1 MVFSFFS
8 VCVLAPPV
16 VSTVPRFALL
26 PYSRTIGDPVDSPF
40 QCIGMSN
47 TFWQPV
53 QASWVLGSPS
63 SGSRITNGT
72 FGVLSAQD
80 TLTLSGNY
88 EGGTII
94 YTCLVTSLSDNRVN
108 SRTRSSPVSI
118 DVYCKLNQTYVSN
131 SGEAWRR
138 ICATFLQDN
147 HESHNT

>member
-1 MVFSFFS
+1 MVFSIFL
-8 VCVLAPPV
+8 CVFLAAPV
-16 VSTVPRFALL
+16 ASTVPDFALL

-53 QASWVLGSPS
+53 QASWLLGSPS

-94 YTCLVTSLSDNRVN
+94 YTCLVTSLSNNRVN
-108 SRTRSSPVSI
+108 SRTGSSPVSI

-131 SGEAWRR
+131 SEKS
-138 ICATFLQDN
+138 F
-147 HESHNT
+147 